1 MHERMPENRNIFIFH
16 TPELSQLNERIQWTV
31 KLKERIKGKKKTKK
45 IILKYNQLSLV
56 QHRHY
61 RLLPGT
67 FRVTNPICIKVSL
80 TLRVYWSKAVTDS
93 AQPFFLSSIFDV

>member
-1 MHERMPENRNIFIFH
+1 MHERMPENSP

-31 KLKERIKGKKKTKK
+31 KLKERTKRKKKKTEKT
-45 IILKYNQLSLV
+45 ILQYNQLSLV

-61 RLLPGT
+61 RLVPGT

-93 AQPFFLSSIFDV
+93 AQPFFLSSIFDF